1 MRKIV
6 SALGLT
12 APARGVE
19 TRIRALLASTRG
31 VAAVEFAMILPFLL
45 LIYCGL
51 AEVTFGVNIDR
62 KLTLLSRSL
71 GDLTA
76 RATTVDSTEIK
87 NIFGAA
93 SAVAA
98 PYSTAAVQMRIS
110 SVAVIANGSQVQ
122 GKVCWSEGRGGLA
135 ALTTGSGYTVP
146 AGFQTANT
154 TFIVAE
160 VKMPYQP
167 VFGYALTGAFM
178 LNETTPWPVRNVS
191 EVAYAGVKTF
201 KDNEQGRSATGKCLS

>member
-1 MRKIV
+1 MRTTV
-6 SALGLT
+6 PALGLT
-12 APARGVE
+12 TP
-19 TRIRALLASTRG
+19 TREFGTRVRDLLASTRG

-45 LIYCGL
+45 LMYCGL
-51 AEVTFGVNIDR
+51 AEVTFGLNIDR

-76 RATTVDSTEIK
+76 RASTVDSNEIK
-87 NIFGAA
+87 NVFGAA

-98 PYSTAAVQMRIS
+98 PYATSAVQMRIS
-110 SVAVIANGSQVQ
+110 SIAVIANGNEVQ

-135 ALTTGSGYTVP
+135 ALASGSAYTIP
-146 AGFQTANT
+146 AGFQTPNT
-154 TFIVAE
+154 TFILAE

-167 VFGYALTGAFM
+167 MFGYALTGTFM

-191 EVAYAGVKTF
+191 EVAYSGVKTF
-201 KDNEQGRSATGKCLS
+201 KDNEQGRTATGKCLS